1 MFSNRKFFQVFIL
14 ILSLGSFAQTYAA
27 HDQSH
32 SNHDHATQESSL
44 SCIDCYINTAA
55 VEPLGL
61 NFRTKYAEFL
71 VTSVASNIS
80 YSIYLYDLWIFYYQ
94 SLAP

>member
-1 MFSNRKFFQVFIL
+1 MIFKRKFFQVFIL

-44 SCIDCYINTAA
+44 DCIDCYINTSAA
-55 VEPLGL
+55 QLIGL
-61 NFRTKYAEFL
+61 DFKTKYTEFL
-71 VTSVASNIS
+71 GTSITSNMS
-80 YSIYLYDLWIFYYQ
+80 YSTHSYDLEIIHYQ
-94 SLAP
+94 SRAP